1 MKSFMSCITL
11 ATPSAI
17 VQEAR
22 AYARRTDTTLNA
34 MIRDYLER
42 IVGKQHP
49 KGEEYPVEAFAQLVA
64 EKGAIRS
71 EPYRFHRADAY
82 DGEE

>member
-1 MKSFMSCITL
+1 MSSITL
-11 ATPSAI
+11 AIPPAI

-34 MIRDYLER
+34 MIRDYLESV
-42 IVGKQHP
+42 VGKQHP
-49 KGEEYPVEAFAQLVA
+49 KGEEDPAEAFARLVA
-64 EKGAIRS
+64 KKGAMRS

-82 DGEE
+82 DGEELA